1 MNKAMISQL
10 QAMQQLAAA
19 AAGRSGTA
27 AAPGSEDFLDLL
39 QQSLAAVNDRQ
50 QEADHRVQQVQ
61 TGRSSDLLGAVLS
74 LEEADLSFQLL
85 LQVRNKAVKAYE
97 EIMRMQL

>member
-1 MNKAMISQL
+1 MPKVMLSQL

-19 AAGRSGTA
+19 AAGKKETSPAGN
-27 AAPGSEDFLDLL
+27 EDFLALL
-39 QQSLAAVNDRQ
+39 KQSLAAVNDQ
-50 QEADHRVQQVQ
+50 QLAADHQVTQVQ
-61 TGRSSDLLGAVLS
+61 TGQSRDILGAVLA